1 MRMYVYVH
9 VKYVYGRSPFIVD
22 LVPTLCLPGGWGTR
36 SGGTRSG
43 GTRSGAQGS
52 SLPLT
57 GEAYA

>member
-43 GTRSGAQGS
+43 TQGS